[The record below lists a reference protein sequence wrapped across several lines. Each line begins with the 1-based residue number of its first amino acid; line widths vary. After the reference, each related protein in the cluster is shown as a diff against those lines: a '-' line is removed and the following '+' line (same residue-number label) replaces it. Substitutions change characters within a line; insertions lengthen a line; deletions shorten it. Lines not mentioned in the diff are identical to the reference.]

1 MIIQN
6 AEATATLHHIEAVLG
21 SRCFCLPSLIR
32 SDAVYFYPGLV
43 PCSPWHC
50 GINCTPS
57 AASSHSRLFFLPA
70 QRFTYSRRLVF
81 LSFISLISLHN
92 IQKFCVSRRQSH
104 RRSQTG
110 AILLA
115 EVTVWIQAAN
125 PTLFVRN
132 ITEPLCCAKSQ
143 M

>member
-1 MIIQN
+1 MLITQ
-6 AEATATLHHIEAVLG
+6 HHIEAVPG
-21 SRCFCLPSLIR
+21 PRCFCPPSLIQ
-32 SDAVYFYPGLV
+32 SDATYFYPGLV
-43 PCSPWHC
+43 PCSLHHC
-50 GINCTPS
+50 GLNCAPS
-57 AASSHSRLFFLPA
+57 AASSHSGLFFFLSA
-70 QRFTYSRRLVF
+70 QRFTYSRLLVF

-92 IQKFCVSRRQSH
+92 IQKFSVSRRQSH
-104 RRSQTG
+104 QRSQTG

-132 ITEPLCCAKSQ
+132 IAEPLCCAKSQ